1 MALSN
6 SEEYKSFRE
15 NIAKRRIYVQ
25 ADKVRK
31 FQSKNYILLLHHT

>member
-6 SEEYKSFRE
+6 SEEYQIFRE
-15 NIAKRRIYVQ
+15 NFAERKICVQ